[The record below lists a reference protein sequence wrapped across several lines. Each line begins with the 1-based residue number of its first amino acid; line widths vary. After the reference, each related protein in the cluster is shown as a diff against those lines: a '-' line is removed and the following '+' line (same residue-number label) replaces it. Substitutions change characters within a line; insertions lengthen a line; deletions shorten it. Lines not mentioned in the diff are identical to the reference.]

1 MIFHLVA
8 AFALQQTVGGVTFA
22 NQPNTLYV
30 CARQVAD
37 TLCVPLTYDSRSD
50 LAYLG
55 NIPIDYEQTVGET
68 RFVKVTALQ
77 QLGAQIDKSI
87 KEITVKLNGKQLKIK
102 TGRKQAVVDK
112 KKQQMKVYEGGEL
125 ILVTRV
131 STGKYSRSTP
141 DGTFHVGSSK
151 DAYHSSA
158 KYNEAPMPW
167 AVHVTR
173 NIFIHGGVVP
183 DYPASHGCVRLPDDA
198 ARFFY
203 NWSEPGTVVQIRG

>member
-1 MIFHLVA
+1 MLLHL
-8 AFALQQTVGGVTFA
+8 AFAISQTVGGVTFA
-22 NQPNTLYV
+22 NHPNTLYV
-30 CARQVAD
+30 SARQVAD
-37 TLCVPLTYDSRSD
+37 NLGVSLTYDPQSD
-50 LAYLG
+50 LAFLG
-55 NIPIDYEQTVGET
+55 NIPIDYEQTVGDQ

-77 QLGAQIDKSI
+77 QLGAQITKTTPV
-87 KEITVKLNGKQLKIK
+87 ITVALNGKRLRIK

-112 KKQQMKVYEGGEL
+112 TKQQMRVYEGGEL

-141 DGTFHVGSSK
+141 DGTFHVGTVK
-151 DAYHSSA
+151 DAYHASA
-158 KYNEAPMPW
+158 KYSEAPMPW

-183 DYPASHGCVRLPDDA
+183 DHPASHGCVRLPDDA

-203 NWSEPGTVVQIRG
+203 NWSEPGTIVQIRG